1 MQSQARSV
9 TTTQLAVH
17 EKLAH
22 YVERYQ
28 QTQRVHAVSEHTA
41 AAFEQCLDWLRDW
54 SGPIIFDACCGVG
67 ESTARIAERYPDCK
81 VIGIDKSAARL
92 AKHQHYANTQQNY
105 QVVRADVS
113 DFWYLARQH
122 GLKLA
127 KHFLL
132 YPNPYPKPSQLQ
144 KRWHASPSMP
154 DIIALGTELV
164 VRSNWLIFLQEF
176 QQALSL
182 YDIES
187 GIEPVSS
194 GEPLT
199 PFERKYMASGQAC
212 WQLIST
218 P

>member
-17 EKLAH
+17 EKLAQ

-28 QTQRVHAVSEHTA
+28 HTQRQHAVSEHTA
-41 AAFEQCLDWLRDW
+41 AAFEQCIAWLGDWR
-54 SGPIIFDACCGVG
+54 GPIIFDACCGVG
-67 ESTARIAERYPDCK
+67 ESTARIAESHPDCK

-92 AKHQHYANTQQNY
+92 AKHQHYARATDNY
-105 QVVRADVS
+105 LVVRADVS
-113 DFWYLARQH
+113 DFWYLAKQH
-122 GLKLA
+122 GLNLT

-154 DIIALGTELV
+154 DIIALGGELI

-176 QQALSL
+176 QLALSL
-182 YDIES
+182 YDIKSALEA
-187 GIEPVSS
+187 VSED
-194 GEPLT
+194 EPLT

-212 WQLIST
+212 WQLKST
-218 P
+218 H